1 MLADKSREARRI
13 AASTAMSK
21 YNDRVSKSNE
31 FKSRSR
37 DELNVPL
44 PEVRTHLPINRKGFK
59 SNSLMKIVGH
69 LFSKVFLMT
78 KHIMCCRMQITR
90 YTVRFDK
97 S

>member
-69 LFSKVFLMT
+69 LFSKVFLM
-78 KHIMCCRMQITR
+78 QITR
-90 YTVRFDK
+90 YTAMFDK